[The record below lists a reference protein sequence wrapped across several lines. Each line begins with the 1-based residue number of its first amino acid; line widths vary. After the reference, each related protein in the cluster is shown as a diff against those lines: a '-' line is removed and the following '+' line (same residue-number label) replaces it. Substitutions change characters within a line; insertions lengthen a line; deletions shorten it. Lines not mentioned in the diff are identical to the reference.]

1 MAGLF
6 EAYLSGATST
16 RAFFAGS
23 VSRREDRARAV
34 ERARRPLSPRV
45 LAVLRAQNAQLGP
58 SAARASAL
66 SALERG
72 ACAVVTGQQVGLF
85 LGPLFTLYKAA
96 TAIALA
102 RQLEAESGRP
112 AVPVFWLQTED
123 HDLPEI
129 ARCVLPRAD
138 EAPCVLEPEI
148 ARHNRCSIA
157 SLSLPA
163 SVGGCLSKLQLELSA
178 LPHAAEHLLRL
189 ARHYQPGH
197 GWAQAF
203 AGVLCELFEPE
214 GLLVIDPRDPQLA
227 AEALPVTAAA
237 LERWQE
243 LGQALSAQ
251 GAALEQAGFAQ
262 TVHVRADSPLCFYHP
277 DGAHGPRTRLVAR
290 DGSLVEPDTE
300 RTHTPRA
307 LLSQL
312 EREPLCF
319 SSSALLRPLVQDW
332 LLPTAA
338 YVGGPAEVAYYAQ
351 LPPLYAALGMPEPFV
366 VPRARVRLIE
376 PRTRRLLER
385 LQLTAADAA
394 RSEAELLAQLSTQ
407 TSPGAPELEAQLKRG
422 FEQAL
427 THALEPLP
435 ETLRNP
441 LARHADRTRQRLQIS
456 AAKLAHA
463 YGELRLRAD
472 ETRVAQVRR
481 LQQRLHPLGA
491 PQERVLG
498 LPYFGA
504 RYGDRALVARV
515 LSAVVPDQPS
525 QILEL
530 EP

>member
-1 MAGLF
+1 
-6 EAYLSGATST
+6 
-16 RAFFAGS
+16 
-23 VSRREDRARAV
+23 
-34 ERARRPLSPRV
+34 
-45 LAVLRAQNAQLGP
+45 
-58 SAARASAL
+58 
-66 SALERG
+66 
-72 ACAVVTGQQVGLF
+72 
-85 LGPLFTLYKAA
+85 
-96 TAIALA
+96 
-102 RQLEAESGRP
+102 
-112 AVPVFWLQTED
+112 
-123 HDLPEI
+123 
-129 ARCVLPRAD
+129 VLPRAD
-138 EAPCVLEPEI
+138 EAPCVLAPEI
-148 ARHNRCSIA
+148 AAHNRCSIA
-157 SLSLPA
+157 ALSLPA
-163 SVGGCLSKLQLELSA
+163 SVGGCLSQLQLELSA
-178 LPHAAEHLLRL
+178 LPHAAEHLGRL
-189 ARHYQPGH
+189 SRHYQPER

-237 LERWQE
+237 LERWQA

-251 GAALEQAGFAQ
+251 GAALAQAGFAE
-262 TVHVRADSPLCFYHP
+262 TVHVRTDSPLCFYHP

-290 DGSLVEPDTE
+290 GAELVEPDTG
-300 RTHTPRA
+300 RAHTLPA
-307 LLSQL
+307 LLSRL

-332 LLPTAA
+332 LLPSAA

-351 LPPLYAALGMPEPFV
+351 LPPLYAALGLAAPLV

-394 RSEAELLAQLSTQ
+394 RSEAELLTQLNTE
-407 TSPGAPELEAQLKRG
+407 TSPDAPELEAELQRG
-422 FEQAL
+422 FEQTL
-427 THALEPLP
+427 SQALEPLP
-435 ETLRNP
+435 EALRGQ
-441 LARHADRTRQRLQIS
+441 LARQADRTRRRLAIS
-456 AAKLAHA
+456 AGKLAQA
-463 YGELRLRAD
+463 YGALRLRAD

-530 EP
+530 DL